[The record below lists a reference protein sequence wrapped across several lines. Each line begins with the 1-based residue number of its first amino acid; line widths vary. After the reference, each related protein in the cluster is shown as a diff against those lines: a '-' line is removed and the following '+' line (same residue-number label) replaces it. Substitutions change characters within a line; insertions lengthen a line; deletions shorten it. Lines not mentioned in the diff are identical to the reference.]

1 MKFEDI
7 KPGLRVQ
14 VVSRTLQGGRLFLKE
29 ATILTKYEE
38 LSGSPHIRIVLED
51 GSGEVLP
58 GIKPEDLD
66 FE

>member
-1 MKFEDI
+1 MRFEDI
-7 KPGLRVQ
+7 KPGLRVHIT
-14 VVSRTLQGGRLFLKE
+14 SKTFQGGRLFLRS

-38 LSGSPHIRIVLED
+38 MTGTPHIRFRLED
-51 GSGEVLP
+51 GTAEVLY